1 MKMVKVK
8 GLALAGIAM
17 TGMVAGV
24 SASVP
29 TAQANTIASI
39 GNDARLT
46 PLKVS
51 PVGTGVAHAALVDPH
66 VPIIVLGAR
75 LNGDCGAPGV
85 LDSRL
90 RTALGLALSH
100 PMNPVIVSG
109 GATQPGCPT
118 EAEYM
123 KSWLSKRGVNPS
135 RIAVDNAA
143 MSTVGNAANTAHRAG
158 SLAGITRAGVIV
170 SSPSHLP
177 RALGN
182 FSSANGN
189 ALWLA
194 VPSTVD

>member
-1 MKMVKVK
+1 MKMVKFK
-8 GLALAGIAM
+8 GLALAGVAM
-17 TGMVAGV
+17 AGMVAGV
-24 SASVP
+24 GMPA
-29 TAQANTIASI
+29 AQADTIASA
-39 GNDARLT
+39 GNDVRLT

-51 PVGTGVAHAALVDPH
+51 PVGTVAAHAALVDPH

-75 LNGDCGAPGV
+75 LNGDCRAPGV

-90 RTALGLALSH
+90 QAALGLALSH

-109 GATQPGCPT
+109 GATQAGCPT

-135 RIAVDNAA
+135 RIVADNTA

-158 SLAGITRAGVIV
+158 SLAGVTRAGVIV
-170 SSPSHLP
+170 LSPNHLP

-194 VPSTVD
+194 VPSTVN

>member
-1 MKMVKVK
+1 MKLVKVK
-8 GLALAGIAM
+8 GFALAGIAM
-17 TGMVAGV
+17 AGVVAGIGV
-24 SASVP
+24 PTSQANIIASV
-29 TAQANTIASI
+29 

-51 PVGTGVAHAALVDPH
+51 PVGTGAAHAALMDPH

-75 LNGDCGAPGV
+75 LNGDCGAPAV

-90 RTALGLALSH
+90 RVALGLALAH
-100 PMNPVIVSG
+100 PMNPVVVSG

-123 KSWLSKRGVNPS
+123 KGWLSKRGVNPS
-135 RIAVDNAA
+135 RIVVDNAA
-143 MSTVGNAANTAHRAG
+143 MSTVGNAANNAHRAG